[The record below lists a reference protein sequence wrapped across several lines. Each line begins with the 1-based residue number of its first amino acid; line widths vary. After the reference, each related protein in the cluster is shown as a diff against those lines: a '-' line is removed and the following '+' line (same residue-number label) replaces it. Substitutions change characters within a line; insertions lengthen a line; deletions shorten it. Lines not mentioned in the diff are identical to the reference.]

1 MKYIRFEDGSINRD
15 YEVGLLCPI
24 PIVKESEKLEDLCD
38 QFVMFD
44 ENNEF
49 LIANNNFSAIKDI
62 WNRRENRIINVYG
75 EIWLRNELRKVAEMN
90 DKGEFGLL

>member
-24 PIVKESEKLEDLCD
+24 HIVKESEKLEDLCD

-49 LIANNNFSAIKDI
+49 LIANNNFSVIKDI

-75 EIWLRNELRKVAEMN
+75 EIWFHNELHKVAKMN
-90 DKGEFGLL
+90 DKGELELL